1 MTAVLD
7 AALAYAAHGWPVH
20 PLYGPERRVP
30 HPGKQPIL
38 GRWQEQA
45 TTDPDVISGWWE
57 RWPDSNVGLVTGP
70 RSGLAVLDVDPR
82 SGGTDSLAELEER
95 VGALPGTVQSVTG
108 GGGAHLVY
116 RHPGA
121 PIKSRAHSLGRGLD
135 VKGDGGQVVA
145 PPSLHPSGRRYAW
158 LGNRWQEPLPL
169 WPAALMPPT
178 PVARPFRSSA
188 QPAAVPPSRRLAG
201 LVQVVMDATPGER
214 NNRLFWAA
222 CRGAEMVTDGTPVE
236 VVADALLL
244 AAEAVGLDRGSSV
257 ATVRS
262 ALRQQAVAA

>member
-1 MTAVLD
+1 MSATLA

-30 HPGKQPIL
+30 HPGKQPVL
-38 GRWQEQA
+38 TRWQDQA
-45 TTDPDVISGWWE
+45 ATDPDVIRGWWE

-95 VGALPGTVQSVTG
+95 AGVLPGTVQSVTG
-108 GGGAHLVY
+108 GGGVHLLY

-121 PIKSRAHSLGRGLD
+121 PIKSRAHSLGRGLN
-135 VKGDGGQVVA
+135 VKADGGQVVA

-158 LGNRWQEPLPL
+158 LGDVWQEPLSL
-169 WPAALMPPT
+169 WPAALT
-178 PVARPFRSSA
+178 AAEPVSPPFRSSA
-188 QPAAVPPSRRLAG
+188 QPSAPPGQRLTG
-201 LVQVVMDATPGER
+201 LVQTVMDAVPGER
-214 NNRLFWAA
+214 NSRLFWAA
-222 CRGAEMVTDGTPVE
+222 CRGAEMVADGTPVE

-244 AAEAVGLDRGSSV
+244 AAEAVELDRGSAD
-257 ATVRS
+257 ATIRS
-262 ALRQQAVAA
+262 GLRPRAAAA